1 MLTRTKRAF
10 TMAEA
15 VLVMMILGII
25 ATIMITTLKP
35 TEYRDKALVV
45 LSKKILGQIDTATTQ
60 ILVNNTREGKFDKL
74 LLNQGKG
81 EASFSYAENGANVKK
96 LYQMYLVAIR
106 KDTKGVKCKY
116 STSGD
121 DANAFF
127 LKDGS
132 YMAIIT
138 GKNSSLNTIFPG
150 ETVEKTSTVGL
161 GAIYFDVNGE
171 DEPNLRGKDQ
181 FVIPIGA
188 EGIQYDLTGTDVAV
202 K

>member
-1 MLTRTKRAF
+1 MRIKRAF

-81 EASFSYAENGANVKK
+81 EASFSYTGSGANVKK

-116 STSGD
+116 NTSAD

-132 YMAIIT
+132 YMAIID
-138 GKNSSLNTIFPG
+138 SAAALNTIFPG
-150 ETVEKTSTVGL
+150 ETTEKTLTPGL

-188 EGIQYDLTGTDVAV
+188 EGIQYDKDGTEV
-202 K
+202 KPK